1 MHVSSPLSQRG
12 RAREGALAGHNPALA
27 STTHLSDT
35 TRNATPRRWARPLP
49 SLPPRREGT
58 LVPETLHLRTSVI
71 FVSCASNRLLRV
83 AAREKS
89 SPLSQRGRVREGAL
103 PPAINLTVSVT
114 ELLSIDGREP
124 PQIGKRSADGHDC
137 RSPTTPAGSPAG
149 PRGPARTP
157 PSHRGSARCP
167 VRAYRMARWLRHGS
181 RTSA

>member
-124 PQIGKRSADGHDC
+124 RYACSTAD
-137 RSPTTPAGSPAG
+137 RKAISRWTRLPIAYN
-149 PRGPARTP
+149 
-157 PSHRGSARCP
+157 PSRLARGSAGSS
-167 VRAYRMARWLRHGS
+167 AYSAIASWFSSMPSPGLSDGQMAPSW
-181 RTSA
+181 